1 MHCTTINPLSIQ
13 SHSKSNTLRTLLPS
27 TRCLHKVIPSQILYT
42 QCHQPVLYTKS
53 FQAKYF
59 THSTA
64 INLLSIQSHSKSN
77 ALRTVLPS
85 TCSLYKVI
93 PSQILYAQY
102 CHQPVLYTKSFQ
114 VKYFTHSTA
123 INLFSIQSHS
133 KSNTLRTV
141 LPSTCCLY
149 KVIPSQILYAQY
161 CHQPVLY
168 TQSFQVEY
176 FTHST
181 AINLF
186 SIQSHSKSNTLRT
199 VLSSTCSLYKVIPS
213 QILYAQYCHQPVLYT
228 KSFQVKYFTHS
239 TVINLFSIHSHSK
252 LNTLRTVLP
261 STCSLYTVIPSQI
274 LYAQYCHQ
282 PVLYTKSL
290 SVKSNTAQYCH
301 QPVLYTQS
309 FRVKYFTHS
318 TAINLFSIHSHSKS
332 NTLRTVLPSTCSLY
346 TVIPSQ
352 ILYAQYCHQPV
363 LYTQSFQVNTLRT
376 VLPSTCSLYTV
387 IPS

>member
-1 MHCTTINPLSIQ
+1 M
-13 SHSKSNTLRTLLPS
+13 NT
-27 TRCLHKVIPSQILYT
+27 
-42 QCHQPVLYTKS
+42 
-53 FQAKYF
+53 
-59 THSTA
+59 
-64 INLLSIQSHSKSN
+64 
-77 ALRTVLPS
+77 LRTVLPS

-102 CHQPVLYTKSFQ
+102 CHQPVLYTQSFQ

-149 KVIPSQILYAQY
+149 KVIPSQILYPQYCHQPVLYKKSFQVKYFTHSTAINLFSIHSHSKLNTLRTVLPSTCSLYTVIPSQILYAQY

-199 VLSSTCSLYKVIPS
+199 VL
-213 QILYAQYCHQPVLYT
+213 
-228 KSFQVKYFTHS
+228 
-239 TVINLFSIHSHSK
+239 
-252 LNTLRTVLP
+252 P

-282 PVLYTKSL
+282 PVLYTKS
-290 SVKSNTAQYCH
+290 
-301 QPVLYTQS
+301 
-309 FRVKYFTHS
+309 F
-318 TAINLFSIHSHSKS
+318 
-332 NTLRTVLPSTCSLY
+332 
-346 TVIPSQ
+346 
-352 ILYAQYCHQPV
+352 
-363 LYTQSFQVNTLRT
+363 
-376 VLPSTCSLYTV
+376 
-387 IPS
+387 